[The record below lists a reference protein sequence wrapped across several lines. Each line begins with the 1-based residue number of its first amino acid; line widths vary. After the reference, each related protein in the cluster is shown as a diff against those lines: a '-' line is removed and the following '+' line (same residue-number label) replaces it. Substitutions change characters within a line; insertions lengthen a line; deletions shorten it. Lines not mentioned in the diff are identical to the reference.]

1 MCLIV
6 IAFQVDAAYPL
17 VVSANRDEFHSRPTQ
32 DAGWWSDQPDI
43 LGGRDLQA
51 GGTWLAVHRSGRFA
65 AVTNYRDA
73 QATKMGLRSRGHLV
87 TEFLQSNAPPA
98 DYLQSIRGPDYS
110 GFNLFVSDGT
120 SLAYL
125 SNRDGATRELA
136 PGIYGLGN
144 ATLDT
149 PWEKVER
156 SKMNLQRLLD
166 DDAVNETSLMRLLG
180 DRDKAPVDEVKSE
193 RLPFT
198 TAHAISAPFIV
209 LPDYGTRCSTV
220 VLTNRDDRWSFFER
234 RFDSGGDKLG
244 ETRYSFDR
252 IDRL

>member
-32 DAGWWSDQPDI
+32 DAGWWSDEPNI

-73 QATKMGLRSRGHLV
+73 QATKIGLRSRGHLV
-87 TEFLQSNAPPA
+87 TEFLQGDASPA

-110 GFNLFVSDGT
+110 GFNLFLSNGT

-125 SNRDGATRELA
+125 SNRDGDARILA
-136 PGIYGLGN
+136 PGIYGLSN

-149 PWEKVER
+149 TWEKVER
-156 SKMNLQRLLD
+156 SKNRLQKLLD
-166 DDAVNETSLMRLLG
+166 DDAVNETSLLRLLG
-180 DRDKAPVDEVKSE
+180 DRDKGPASEVKSE
-193 RLPFT
+193 RLSFT
-198 TAHAISAPFIV
+198 KAHAITAPFIV
-209 LPDYGTRCSTV
+209 LPKYGTRCSTV
-220 VLTNRDDRWSFFER
+220 VMADRNNRWSFLER
-234 RFDSGGDKLG
+234 RFDAGGNKTG
-244 ETRYSFDR
+244 ESRHSFERVDS
-252 IDRL
+252 L